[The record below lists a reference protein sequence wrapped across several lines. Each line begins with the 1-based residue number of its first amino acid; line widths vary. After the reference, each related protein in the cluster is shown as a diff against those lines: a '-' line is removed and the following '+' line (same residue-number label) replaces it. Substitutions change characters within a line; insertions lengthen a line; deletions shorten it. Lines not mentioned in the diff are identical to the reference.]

1 MILIFKIVEQSYQGL
16 MGINWERGSNMTLGA
31 RKETIEPTKN
41 DDFITA
47 TGNTGRVGS
56 TSAGVLTVKL
66 IPVNIRI
73 IDRII
78 VTHGPL
84 NTESNKLDLFAGNN
98 LKGVIVLKV
107 PICN

>member
-1 MILIFKIVEQSYQGL
+1 
-16 MGINWERGSNMTLGA
+16 MTLGA

-66 IPVNIRI
+66 IPFNIRI

-84 NTESNKLDLFAGNN
+84 NAISNKLDLLAGND
-98 LKGVIVLKV
+98 LKGVIAPKFQIYNEGNGAGKPSFMLF
-107 PICN
+107 IFATDL